1 MNLTITK
8 GAVAKTAT
16 APTIILQITLLVS
29 VNQGDLYTL
38 LLLKSANIIKADY
51 RNIEEILNDDLL
63 LNDRSYSM
71 S

>member
-1 MNLTITK
+1 MNLTMTK
-8 GAVAKTAT
+8 EKKEKIAT

-51 RNIEEILNDDLL
+51 GNIEEVLNDDLL
-63 LNDRSYSM
+63 LNDRSYSI